1 MTFVV
6 NSITHLGDSVLVIPA
21 SVLLVSYLAYRRLV
35 GHARLWFETLAL
47 CGLATL
53 ALKAVLFACGTQL
66 SWPALHSPS
75 GHTSLSVTFY
85 GCAAL
90 MASADK
96 TRAMQLATLVA
107 GAGIA
112 LAVAITR
119 ILLQVH
125 STSEVLMGLMIG
137 GVCVAWFGRRF
148 FVLRPV
154 NLPWPAL
161 IATLAILA
169 LATHG
174 VHWNFEWLASRL
186 ASLLRST
193 AAICS

>member
-53 ALKAVLFACGTQL
+53 ALKALFFACGTEL
-66 SWPALHSPS
+66 RWPAIHSPS

-90 MASADK
+90 MASIDK
-96 TRAMQLATLVA
+96 TRAMQFATLAA

-119 ILLQVH
+119 IVLQVH
-125 STSEVLMGLMIG
+125 SASEVLAGLMIG
-137 GVCVAWFGRRF
+137 GVCVAWFGSRF
-148 FVLRPV
+148 FALRPV
-154 NLPWPAL
+154 
-161 IATLAILA
+161 
-169 LATHG
+169 
-174 VHWNFEWLASRL
+174 
-186 ASLLRST
+186 
-193 AAICS
+193 

>member
-1 MTFVV
+1 MV

-21 SVLLVSYLAYRRLV
+21 SLLLVSYLAYRRLL

-47 CGLATL
+47 CGLVTL
-53 ALKAVLFACGTQL
+53 ALKAVFFACGTQL
-66 SWPALHSPS
+66 RLPAIHSPS

-90 MASADK
+90 MASVDK
-96 TRAMQLATLVA
+96 SRAMQLATIAA

-112 LAVAITR
+112 LAVALTR
-119 ILLQVH
+119 IVLHVH

-137 GVCVAWFGRRF
+137 AVCVAWFGSRF
-148 FVLRPV
+148 VALRPV

-161 IATLAILA
+161 VATLAILA

>member
-21 SVLLVSYLAYRRLV
+21 SVLLVSYLAYRRLP

-53 ALKAVLFACGTQL
+53 ALKAVFFACGTQL
-66 SWPALHSPS
+66 RLPIHSPS

-90 MASADK
+90 MASVDK
-96 TRAMQLATLVA
+96 TRAMQLATLA
-107 GAGIA
+107 GGAGIA
-112 LAVAITR
+112 LAVALTR
-119 ILLQVH
+119 IVLQVH

-137 GVCVAWFGRRF
+137 GVCVAWFGRGF
-148 FVLRPV
+148 FALRPV